1 MDKMHSS
8 KAQTSEISFNEA
20 LVLKDYQCSIV
31 HPLGIQPLG
40 TLKFYQCSIVHPV
53 SVQPLGTFKL
63 KTNKQKKKTQKK
75 GKSFWKINT
84 KYEEIV

>member
-31 HPLGIQPLG
+31 HP
-40 TLKFYQCSIVHPV
+40 V

-63 KTNKQKKKTQKK
+63 KKTKKQKNTEK
-75 GKSFWKINT
+75 GKVILKNKYKI
-84 KYEEIV
+84 

>member
-31 HPLGIQPLG
+31 HPVG
-40 TLKFYQCSIVHPV
+40 
-53 SVQPLGTFKL
+53 VQPLGTFKL
-63 KTNKQKKKTQKK
+63 KKKKKNTEK
-75 GKSFWKINT
+75 GKVILKNKYKI
-84 KYEEIV
+84 

>member
-31 HPLGIQPLG
+31 HP
-40 TLKFYQCSIVHPV
+40 V

-63 KTNKQKKKTQKK
+63 KKKKTQKK
-75 GKSFWKINT
+75 GKSFWKINI
-84 KYEEIV
+84 KYKKNCIEEAILQVKSLMSIQWKN